1 MHRMHNP
8 TPSPEPSASSP
19 APVSL
24 DGTLPPWPD
33 DGTFY
38 TKERVN
44 EPLVGGF
51 PTAEQIREQIQ
62 ILKDL

>member
-1 MHRMHNP
+1 
-8 TPSPEPSASSP
+8 
-19 APVSL
+19 VSL